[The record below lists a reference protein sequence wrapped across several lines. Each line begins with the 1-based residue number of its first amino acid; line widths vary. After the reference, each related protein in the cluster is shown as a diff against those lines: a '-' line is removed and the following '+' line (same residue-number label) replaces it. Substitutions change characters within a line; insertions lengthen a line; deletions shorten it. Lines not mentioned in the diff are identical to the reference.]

1 MEFNTIFVCIHGYG
15 CISFVLIH
23 NHIFFSKE
31 IKINILLKVNE
42 NKINTGIIM
51 MLSNKAKYIV
61 S

>member
-1 MEFNTIFVCIHGYG
+1 MIFVCIHGYV
-15 CISFVLIH
+15 CISLVLIH
-23 NHIFFSKE
+23 NHILFSKV
-31 IKINILLKVNE
+31 IKINIFLEVNE